1 MRRKTF
7 NPLHK
12 ISVKFSDYEGNA
24 EGAIDAGGPSR
35 EMFRLVL
42 EYLKNSELFTGK
54 NKKHITLNNR
64 CIQDNLYVEAG
75 KIIALSLVHGGPGPH
90 FFSQTLFS
98 LLAYGHENT
107 VPTLDDVD
115 EDIRTAIVK
124 LQELEILSDL
134 QEMLISE
141 NIFSIAGCQF
151 ISNMN
156 EKHTIITDT
165 VKFYAI
171 KRIENPLN
179 QLIEGLSICG
189 LYEQI
194 RLYPHLFENLFCQE
208 KSRLTADSLECTFVM
223 QYSEVGSNKRLL
235 ENRAMSYFRDF
246 LADCEEDETI
256 QNEEC
261 QDRELDE
268 QRSVTLTDVLI
279 FATGADVLPPLGFPV
294 KPTIQ
299 FLHGEDSRSFPMAN
313 TCGLEFKLPTCHST
327 YEQFKEN
334 MNFAIGNCKSFGFA

>member
-134 QEMLISE
+134 QEMLISV
-141 NIFSIAGCQF
+141 S
-151 ISNMN
+151 
-156 EKHTIITDT
+156 
-165 VKFYAI
+165 
-171 KRIENPLN
+171 
-179 QLIEGLSICG
+179 
-189 LYEQI
+189 
-194 RLYPHLFENLFCQE
+194 
-208 KSRLTADSLECTFVM
+208 
-223 QYSEVGSNKRLL
+223 
-235 ENRAMSYFRDF
+235 
-246 LADCEEDETI
+246 
-256 QNEEC
+256 
-261 QDRELDE
+261 
-268 QRSVTLTDVLI
+268 
-279 FATGADVLPPLGFPV
+279 
-294 KPTIQ
+294 
-299 FLHGEDSRSFPMAN
+299 SFP
-313 TCGLEFKLPTCHST
+313 
-327 YEQFKEN
+327 
-334 MNFAIGNCKSFGFA
+334 I